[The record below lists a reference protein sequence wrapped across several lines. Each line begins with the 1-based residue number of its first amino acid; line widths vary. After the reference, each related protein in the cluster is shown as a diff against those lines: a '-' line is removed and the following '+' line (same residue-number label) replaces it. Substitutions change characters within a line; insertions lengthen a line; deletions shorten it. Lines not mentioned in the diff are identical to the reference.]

1 MSEITRENIRCAAI
15 ATITNLWSCIDWEK
29 VDSRRLAGIWD
40 EVTSKV
46 KAAAMTTNS
55 YEKFVEKL
63 ARKLDVRSLKYRE
76 INDIINETEEFKKA
90 VLKMIREETLGIML
104 EVRLNRQIQKELRE
118 QEQERIEKEKALEE
132 KLNKQVSFTE
142 KGAVINE

>member
-1 MSEITRENIRCAAI
+1 MFEITRENIRSAAI
-15 ATITNLWSCIDWEK
+15 ATITNLWGCIDWDK
-29 VDSRRLAGIWD
+29 VDNKRATGIWD

-46 KAAAMTTNS
+46 KASAMTTNS

-76 INDIINETEEFKKA
+76 INDIINESEEFKKA
-90 VLKMIREETLGIML
+90 VLKMLREETLGIML

-118 QEQERIEKEKALEE
+118 QEQERLKKEQELEE

-142 KGAVINE
+142 KGVVVNE

>member
-1 MSEITRENIRCAAI
+1 MLKITRENTRYAAI
-15 ATITNLWSCIDWEK
+15 ATITNLWSCMDWDK
-29 VDSRRLAGIWD
+29 IDSRRVAGIWD

-46 KAAAMTTNS
+46 KAAATTTNN

-63 ARKLDVRSLKYRE
+63 ARKIDVRSLKCRE

-104 EVRLNRQIQKELRE
+104 EVRLNRQIQRE
-118 QEQERIEKEKALEE
+118 IREHEQERQKEEKELKE
-132 KLNKQVSFTE
+132 KLNKQVGFTE
-142 KGAVINE
+142 KGAIINE